1 MHVGFED
8 GKRTAR
14 AAAMEPF
21 RAFAQRAETGE
32 KLMAVTHSAIVPPGY
47 ASTTVTASFLVD
59 TLHVDSQPLTLSPPR
74 PDMQQ
79 TRRSERGSLF
89 IDGYAGGD
97 KHAHCTHLWAIGD
110 TLWSRLK
117 TRWSRPQ

>member
-1 MHVGFED
+1 
-8 GKRTAR
+8 
-14 AAAMEPF
+14 
-21 RAFAQRAETGE
+21 
-32 KLMAVTHSAIVPPGY
+32 VPPGY

-59 TLHVDSQPLTLSPPR
+59 SLHLDSQPLTLPAPR
-74 PDMQQ
+74 ADMQQ
-79 TRRSERGSLF
+79 TRRSGRGSLF

-117 TRWSRPQ
+117 ARWSKGQ